1 MADVAALGLKV
12 EGVES
17 IERVREALGRFVSA
31 GESAERSANKLGNES
46 TKVKQSIDG
55 VSNAAGN
62 ASGGLSAMGA
72 AALKAGGM
80 LSAVF
85 SINALKNYADSW
97 SDMKSVVGAA
107 IGDMSGAGD
116 MMTRLVDIAN
126 ASYSP
131 LAQTAETYSRNV
143 SVLRELGKTSG
154 EAADFTE
161 SLNHMLVLTATR
173 GERAST
179 VQNALSKAMAVGK
192 LQADGLETVL
202 ANGGEVARALANE
215 LGTTVNGLRQF
226 ASEGRITGEVIAN
239 AIIKPLD
246 DVRERAGEMPA
257 TIEDAFV
264 RIQTNTL
271 QLAGALDTATGA
283 SSAFANAVTTIA
295 DGLGAISS
303 NKALMEA
310 VGVAAKVVAG
320 ILVTRLTVSLMASAG
335 GYIAANIEAIRYQA
349 TLARMAG
356 LSNTAAVGITAVGT
370 ASRFAS
376 AGLALLGGNVGAVIF
391 GLGAA
396 VAAFSYLTGAQDDNK
411 DSIDRLSLSV
421 DAYVERL
428 QNMSKIQLGNE
439 ATALKKEIDE
449 QVHELE
455 RSVYSIDFGTRAA
468 NGFRHMFLEVAR
480 QTELTKDQMDSAL
493 QELVNKYQNESVFK
507 GMHSDLEKLANNI
520 LKQKDLY
527 DELIVKQ
534 NALGQAMENVGNKAA
549 SIDFAPKG
557 MEKWDEYLAKLMST
571 RDMIGM
577 SARELGEYQAAQA
590 GANNTQAQMAGI
602 VSAEADE
609 FRKLQTAIQNKQTDA
624 AAAAIE
630 NIRNLDLERQRVA
643 LLTMQMNSVMAAA
656 RAFAAGNISA
666 DIQAGI
672 FTHINEGYAQAANN
686 LKPSAAVE
694 EQIKRMQTNTL
705 VKGSGGKG
713 GSRGGGGSKAS
724 NPVGDYIKQMQ
735 EQIALVGKATEYEKA
750 LANIQLGKYGKLSQH
765 QKDEILG
772 YAQTLD
778 FVKQTTEELEKRKR
792 AFGDS
797 TKDADKYILG
807 DTSPLSGGAFDNQ
820 IARYEAEAEAE
831 RNRYQGQMDRLI
843 EARELQIQT
852 KRSYD
857 ELEAIAAQQH
867 SDRMNQ
873 IDRAKTSLMMSTTS
887 DAFGAMADIMRQSQG
902 EQSGIYKAMFA
913 ASKAFAVANATVNA
927 YDAISKAWAS
937 APFPANLAAVAA
949 TAPQVMALISAISGT
964 GVSGMA
970 HDGIDSIPETGTWL
984 LEKGERVVTSKTSAR
999 LDSVLER
1006 IDAQQRISRAEGT
1019 QNASNS
1025 KGITVNV
1032 IENKD
1037 RAGEVVERTNES
1049 GDQEAD
1055 VFVADIFG
1063 EGKRARAL
1071 EQAYGLARVG
1081 R

>member
-17 IERVREALGRFVSA
+17 IERAREALGRFVSA

-80 LSAVF
+80 LAAVF

-143 SVLRELGKTSG
+143 SVLRDLGKTSG

-215 LGTTVNGLRQF
+215 LGTNVNGLRQF
-226 ASEGRITGEVIAN
+226 ASEGKITGDVIAN
-239 AIIKPLD
+239 AIIKSLD
-246 DVRERAGEMPA
+246 DVRDRAGKMPA
-257 TIEDAFV
+257 IMGDAFT
-264 RIQTNTL
+264 RIQNNIAKFVGKID
-271 QLAGALDTATGA
+271 QATGA
-283 SSAFANAVTTIA
+283 SGALAAIIIKFANAIRVAGDYVIAFGQYAAPAFNLVQAALSMVGQYADYALVALSGFFAPALIGGVGVLTTSLAVGLVGAIKAVTAAMVANPIGLLVAALATAAYAVYQFRDEIKQAIGVDVVDVAKSAANFVVDSFTTAYDNIELLWANFGDMIGAAFIGGVNIAIDAINGLIQAAVSGINSLISSINNNIPGVKFGIISA
-295 DGLGAISS
+295 DGIGHLENSG
-303 NKALMEA
+303 
-310 VGVAAKVVAG
+310 
-320 ILVTRLTVSLMASAG
+320 
-335 GYIAANIEAIRYQA
+335 AANID
-349 TLARMAG
+349 
-356 LSNTAAVGITAVGT
+356 
-370 ASRFAS
+370 
-376 AGLALLGGNVGAVIF
+376 AL
-391 GLGAA
+391 
-396 VAAFSYLTGAQDDNK
+396 
-411 DSIDRLSLSV
+411 R
-421 DAYVERL
+421 
-428 QNMSKIQLGNE
+428 
-439 ATALKKEIDE
+439 
-449 QVHELE
+449 QVQKLH
-455 RSVYSIDFGTRAA
+455 RA
-468 NGFRHMFLEVAR
+468 
-480 QTELTKDQMDSAL
+480 
-493 QELVNKYQNESVFK
+493 
-507 GMHSDLEKLANNI
+507 LAN
-520 LKQKDLY
+520 
-527 DELIVKQ
+527 
-534 NALGQAMENVGNKAA
+534 AA
-549 SIDFAPKG
+549 KSG
-557 MEKWDEYLAKLMST
+557 
-571 RDMIGM
+571 
-577 SARELGEYQAAQA
+577 
-590 GANNTQAQMAGI
+590 
-602 VSAEADE
+602 SAE
-609 FRKLQTAIQNKQTDA
+609 A
-624 AAAAIE
+624 AAAA
-630 NIRNLDLERQRVA
+630 NGDKPTGA
-643 LLTMQMNSVMAAA
+643 TPPSVIT
-656 RAFAAGNISA
+656 G
-666 DIQAGI
+666 D
-672 FTHINEGYAQAANN
+672 
-686 LKPSAAVE
+686 
-694 EQIKRMQTNTL
+694 
-705 VKGSGGKG
+705 GGG
-713 GSRGGGGSKAS
+713 GSRGGGGGGANQNLSQNIAAINRLEQSIYLARLRGEELAIAQAKLSLNEYAT
-724 NPVGDYIKQMQ
+724 P
-735 EQIALVGKATEYEKA
+735 EQISQVESLASALYQVQEEMKKREK
-750 LANIQLGKYGKLSQH
+750 
-765 QKDEILG
+765 
-772 YAQTLD
+772 
-778 FVKQTTEELEKRKR
+778 
-792 AFGDS
+792 FGEGE
-797 TKDADKYILG
+797 KDADKYILG

-873 IDRAKTSLMMSTTS
+873 IDRAKTSLMMSTAS
-887 DAFGAMADIMRQSQG
+887 DAFGVMADIMRQSQG
-902 EQSGIYKAMFA
+902 EQAGIYKAMFA